1 MLSAIPNLITG
12 LRFILVIPISVYIY
26 QGNDLFALV
35 LFIIA
40 GLSDG
45 LDGYL
50 ARRYDW
56 SSEFGKFADPLA
68 DKCLII
74 ATLIASIIFLI
85 IDVIWLSF
93 ATKSFYRPLIGN
105 LLADKPVMWAAALFY
120 ILYVFGMSLIVIQPC
135 IDSDSIFKT
144 IYTGF
149 VFGLVAYGTY
159 NLTNMAVLN
168 GWSPTVTFVDMFWGG
183 TLTAVSATTGLYI
196 AKKIVHLI

>member
-1 MLSAIPNLITG
+1 MI
-12 LRFILVIPISVYIY
+12 
-26 QGNDLFALV
+26 
-35 LFIIA
+35 
-40 GLSDG
+40 
-45 LDGYL
+45 
-50 ARRYDW
+50 
-56 SSEFGKFADPLA
+56 
-68 DKCLII
+68 KCLII

-85 IDVIWLSF
+85 VDVIWLSF

-144 IYTGF
+144 VYTGF

-183 TLTAVSATTGLYI
+183 TLTAFSATTGLYI
-196 AKKIVHLI
+196 AKKIVHIS

>member
-1 MLSAIPNLITG
+1 MI
-12 LRFILVIPISVYIY
+12 
-26 QGNDLFALV
+26 
-35 LFIIA
+35 
-40 GLSDG
+40 
-45 LDGYL
+45 
-50 ARRYDW
+50 
-56 SSEFGKFADPLA
+56 
-68 DKCLII
+68 KCLIV

-135 IDSDSIFKT
+135 IYSDSIFKT

-183 TLTAVSATTGLYI
+183 SLTAVSASTGLYI
-196 AKKIVHLI
+196 AKKIGHLN